1 MKTVKYHVWIGFYSL
16 HYSWKEVD
24 LGLKNFN
31 PPAFKRQIPLNK
43 WLKDFA
49 QGVI

>member
-16 HYSWKEVD
+16 HYSWKAD
-24 LGLKNFN
+24 LELINFN

-43 WLKDFA
+43 WLKDLA
-49 QGVI
+49 PGVI